1 MTAPAI
7 LTPRARQELAKAL
20 ERIAEDNPDSAA
32 GLYETVQEA
41 ARLIGANP
49 AIGARRP
56 RLASARY
63 RFWSILRYHYLLAY
77 ADAPEPPRIVRIV
90 HMKRDLP
97 RVLAELRDLPEH

>member
-1 MTAPAI
+1 
-7 LTPRARQELAKAL
+7 
-20 ERIAEDNPDSAA
+20 
-32 GLYETVQEA
+32 
-41 ARLIGANP
+41 
-49 AIGARRP
+49 
-56 RLASARY
+56 LASARY